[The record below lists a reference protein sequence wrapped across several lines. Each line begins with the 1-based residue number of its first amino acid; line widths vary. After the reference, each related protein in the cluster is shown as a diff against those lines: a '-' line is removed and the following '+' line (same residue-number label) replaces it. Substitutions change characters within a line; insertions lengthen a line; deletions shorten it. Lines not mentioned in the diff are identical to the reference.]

1 MKHIVLTECHDV
13 IEIGKGDGEKEI
25 SPSQA
30 DELAS
35 FIESQDLK
43 SEYISWG
50 NKSIKFINYVGFIQC
65 STFSIEI
72 LPKVTLHT
80 DYSHMRKVLISMLD
94 ECGYLNVTTSNM
106 AQLELMDGSLL
117 EIFGRIY
124 ASALYVELNK
134 GITMKYQ
141 QVENNLMAL
150 KGALIIPKHIKENL
164 SRNKKYMAYCE
175 YEERTVDHEL
185 NQVFTAANQ
194 LLLRRIKN
202 LETQKLLKQMDYI
215 LDGVTLRSFTKKQLA
230 GVKLDRTNKR
240 FELPILLAKQFLMN
254 VTASFSAENEISFSL
269 LFEMN
274 DLFEKY
280 IATLMKKL
288 TEHTVH
294 EQHNEYRLLIK
305 ENNKRDIFQLKP
317 DLVIDNG
324 ASQIIM
330 DTKWKSLTAGNRSGV
345 QREDLFQ
352 MYAYLTR
359 YERAKTAILLY
370 PKQLALDLDYNASI
384 ESWYLSVNKEK
395 KLKVYVVSL
404 ESKCKTIEE
413 LSNIL
418 QMNVFTQNT

>member
-1 MKHIVLTECHDV
+1 MKHITLTECYDV
-13 IEIGKGDGEKEI
+13 IEIGEGDGGKTI

-30 DELAS
+30 DELIS
-35 FIESQDLK
+35 FIEPQNLK
-43 SEYISWG
+43 GEYISWG

-72 LPKVTLHT
+72 LPKVTIHT
-80 DYSHMRKVLISMLD
+80 NYNHMRKVLIEMLD
-94 ECGYLNVTTSNM
+94 ECGYLKVKTSNM
-106 AQLELMDGSLL
+106 TQLELMDGSLL

-134 GITMKYQ
+134 GIKMKYQ
-141 QVENNLMAL
+141 QVEDNLMAL
-150 KGALIIPKHIKENL
+150 KGALIIQNHIKENL
-164 SRNKKYMAYCE
+164 SRNKKYKAYCE

-185 NQVFTAANQ
+185 NQVFVAANQ
-194 LLLRRIKN
+194 LLLKRIKN

-215 LDGVTLRSFTKKQLA
+215 LDGVMLRSFTKKQLA

-240 FELPILLAKQFLMN
+240 FELPFLLAKQFLMN
-254 VTASFSAENEISFSL
+254 ITASFSAKNETSFSL

-280 IATLMKKL
+280 IATLMKKI
-288 TEHTVH
+288 TDYTVY